1 MTLGNQPVCQCP
13 AEYTGERCQQ
23 HICHHYCAHSKGC
36 TLSSSGH
43 VECVCPTRY
52 EGSKCETDRCVR
64 CRGAPCIVDEETG
77 DVACN
82 CTNGRIAASCQL
94 CDGYCYNGGTCHLDS
109 ETGLPFCQ
117 CSGNWSGTQCER
129 PATKTNRLEN
139 VSGRSIA
146 IIVPL
151 VLLVCIITAV
161 TVGILICK
169 RCRRG
174 KQVQRQPMANGG
186 LNVEIGNPSY
196 NMYEVEHD
204 NHVDVGSFL
213 HPSFTLDPHKG
224 WCVKSSDPRNLPP
237 ARPLTAHTLPIQNV
251 PKELIPGQAMNYSNP
266 IYSKMYHD
274 GQHCRKPVINL
285 DMRRDLLPK
294 RLDTTIRETAA

>member
-1 MTLGNQPVCQCP
+1 MSPATVQTAESQPAVSCVTDTVITAEP
-13 AEYTGERCQQ
+13 ATSTPR
-23 HICHHYCAHSKGC
+23 
-36 TLSSSGH
+36 
-43 VECVCPTRY
+43 
-52 EGSKCETDRCVR
+52 
-64 CRGAPCIVDEETG
+64 
-77 DVACN
+77 
-82 CTNGRIAASCQL
+82 
-94 CDGYCYNGGTCHLDS
+94 
-109 ETGLPFCQ
+109 TGLPFCQ
-117 CSGNWSGTQCER
+117 CSANWSGTQCER
-129 PATKTNRLEN
+129 PASKTNRSEN

-161 TVGILICK
+161 AVGLLICK

-196 NMYEVEHD
+196 NMYEVDHD

-237 ARPLTAHTLPIQNV
+237 ARPLTAHTLPIQNL
-251 PKELIPGQAMNYSNP
+251 PKELIPGQAMKYSNP
-266 IYSKMYHD
+266 IYSKMTYHD
-274 GQHCRKPVINL
+274 RRQCRKPVINL
-285 DMRRDLLPK
+285 DMRTRFTPK
-294 RLDTTIRETAA
+294 EAGKDDDSRNGGVT